1 MALRIATIVCAVVFV
16 LALIGVAGS
25 SQAQARASAPRL
37 TGLGCVPTDARA
49 CRAGVRVAVGK
60 QVQLRGRRLRRGMR
74 VSFRWQRG
82 ALAAKLVRNRAGW
95 TARVPAGTAAGKI
108 AVTVRDRAGRRSN
121 RRHIVVVAV
130 ASLPPLTAARPG
142 ELPAIFAGNGMWI
155 WYVSKSEGGNLDAI
169 ALRAHGAAMSTVF
182 VKSADRGNLW
192 EQFSPQLIA
201 DLHARGLRVC
211 AWQFVYGADPV
222 GEARA
227 AIASIAAGADCFVV
241 DAETAYEGRYA
252 AAQHY
257 MAALR
262 AVVGPDYPVGF
273 TSFPYVD
280 YHPRLPYSVFL
291 GPGGAQANLPQVYW
305 KAIGGS
311 VDAVS
316 AKTVANNRIYGAPIA
331 PLGQSYDAP
340 AAPDL
345 RRFRAVWAAYG
356 AAGLSWWSWQ
366 ASGDA
371 SWITLSEPAPAPV
384 VLPDPGWPA
393 LNRGSTGDQVIWMQ
407 QHLASAD
414 PSVPVD
420 GRFTAATQAAL
431 QAFQTARGLPPTGET
446 DAATWQ
452 ALLTVPLRSVDWTA
466 AS

>member
-1 MALRIATIVCAVVFV
+1 MALRITTIVCAVVFV
-16 LALIGVAGS
+16 LALLGVAGS
-25 SQAQARASAPRL
+25 AQAQARAKAPRL
-37 TGLGCVPTDARA
+37 TGLGCVPTNAKA
-49 CRAGVRVAVGK
+49 CRSGVRVAIGK
-60 QVQLRGRRLRRGMR
+60 QVQLRGRRLKRGMR
-74 VSFRWQRG
+74 VSFRWPKG
-82 ALAAKLVRNRAGW
+82 ALATKLVRNRAGW

-130 ASLPPLTAARPG
+130 APLPPLTAARPG
-142 ELPAIFAGNGMWI
+142 ALPAIFAGNGMWI

-169 ALRAHGAAMSTVF
+169 ALRARAAGMSTVF

-211 AWQFVYGADPV
+211 AWQFVYGADPL

-227 AIASIAAGADCFVV
+227 AIASIAAGADCFVI

-252 AAQHY
+252 AAQRY

-340 AAPDL
+340 AAADL
-345 RRFRAVWAAYG
+345 RRFRAVWATYG

-366 ASGDA
+366 ASSDA
-371 SWITLSEPAPAPV
+371 AWITLSEPAPAPV

-393 LNRGSTGDQVIWMQ
+393 LNRGSSGDQVIWMQ

-414 PSVPVD
+414 PSVAVD
-420 GRFTAATQAAL
+420 GKFTAATQAAL

-452 ALLTVPLRSVDWTA
+452 ALLAVPLRPVDWTA